1 MISENC
7 IFCDIVSRKQ
17 PAYIIYEDSEVMAFM
32 DHAPVELGHV
42 LVIPKDHFENIF
54 EIDEERYQQVLRI
67 ARFASIAVKNFTGA
81 DGINI
86 NQNNGRC
93 ANQRVMHYHVH
104 VIPRFCSR
112 NITWERKSAS
122 SDEMLDL
129 STGIAREMSAV
140 IE

>member
-54 EIDEERYQQVLRI
+54 EIDEDKYRQVLRI
-67 ARFASIAVKNFTGA
+67 TRFVSIAVKNFTGA

-122 SDEMLDL
+122 RDEMLDL
-129 STGIAREMSAV
+129 STGISRELSAI